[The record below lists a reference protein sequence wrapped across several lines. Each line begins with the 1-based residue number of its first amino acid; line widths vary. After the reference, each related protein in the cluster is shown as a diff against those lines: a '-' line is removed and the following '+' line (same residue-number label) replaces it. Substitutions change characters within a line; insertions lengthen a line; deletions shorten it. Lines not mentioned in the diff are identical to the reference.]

1 MRFSKKYSFKF
12 SSHEN
17 FLSDPKLELENIEE
31 VSVAPLVMMDENE
44 KLAKLKKARAKKKI
58 VEAKDKARRARAEKL
73 KAATYR
79 RLGITGSVEEK
90 ARKYKAFRS
99 NLRPE

>member
-1 MRFSKKYSFKF
+1 MKFSKKYSLKF
-12 SSHEN
+12 SSHAN
-17 FLSDPKLELENIEE
+17 FLTEPKLELEKIEE

-58 VEAKDKARRARAEKL
+58 VEAKENARRARAEKL

-79 RLGITGSVEEK
+79 RLGITGNAEEK
-90 ARKYKAFRS
+90 ARKYRAIRS
-99 NLRPE
+99 SLHPE